1 MTQLSFFGGTKT
13 VTGANYL
20 LEVGKRK
27 ILVDCGLF
35 QDPILKTKN
44 NEKFPYNLREIDA
57 VIVTHAHLDHTGRLP
72 KLVRE
77 GFKGKIFS
85 TPPTLDLTRLILEDE
100 LEILSQ
106 PHRLER
112 NDKQIFSAK
121 DLRKTLNLF
130 ETVDYYKKVRIFPEV
145 SFRLLDAGHILGSAI
160 IEVDLKQSKNSI
172 IKIIFSGDLGNSPA
186 PLLRPTD
193 LPTSG
198 DYILIESAYGDKV
211 HQDFLQ
217 RKDLLEDTIENT
229 IKNKGVLMI
238 PSFAIERTQ
247 EILYELNELVE
258 NQRIP
263 PIPIFI
269 DSPMAIKAINIY
281 RKYNKY
287 YNKKANYILKSGDDI
302 FHFPNLNLIKSVKES
317 QAIDSVPSPKIIIAG
332 SGMSEGGRIL
342 YHEKKYLSDPKN
354 CLLLICYQVK
364 GTRGR
369 EIQDGKEAIEIFQ
382 EIIPVRAKIVQIQGY
397 SAHADRNNLFSWL
410 YQVKARALNLQKN
423 IVKKIFV
430 VQGEEEPAKIFSQL
444 IKDKLGIETVIP
456 EYGQAFEL

>member
-1 MTQLSFFGGTKT
+1 MTRLSFFGGTKT

-160 IEVDLKQSKNSI
+160 IEVDLKKNKNSI

>member
-1 MTQLSFFGGTKT
+1 MTRLSFFGGTKT

-130 ETVDYYKKVRIFPEV
+130 ETVDYYKKVRIFPEA

>member
-1 MTQLSFFGGTKT
+1 MTRLSFFGGTKT

-35 QDPILKTKN
+35 QDPILKAKN
-44 NEKFPYNLREIDA
+44 NETFPYNPREIDV
-57 VIVTHAHLDHTGRLP
+57 VIVTHTHLDHTGRLP

-317 QAIDSVPSPKIIIAG
+317 QAIDSAPSPKIIIAG

-430 VQGEEEPAKIFSQL
+430 VQGEEEPAKNFSQL

>member
-1 MTQLSFFGGTKT
+1 MTRLSFFGGTKT

>member
-1 MTQLSFFGGTKT
+1 MTRLSFFGGTKT

-44 NEKFPYNLREIDA
+44 NETFPYNPREIDA